1 MYIVDHQIRE
11 DLGDKNK
18 EAAKK
23 WKEMSEKEKQHYQ
36 QIAAQVPC
44 PSEGKFDK
52 WHETQRILSN
62 LQDNVSRCCVLSS
75 DDA

>member
-1 MYIVDHQIRE
+1 M
-11 DLGDKNK
+11 G
-18 EAAKK
+18 
-23 WKEMSEKEKQHYQ
+23 EKEKQHYQ